1 MTSIPRSVLESNPD
15 LLPLL
20 TSANLWWGPTGCVIA
35 GVAGVGSE
43 ERYYVEFCNIHGN
56 AGTEGNWAKDAEIG
70 ELRKIFETWDP
81 RLGMLLEHVEN
92 AKVWRLAY
100 TQSGLDWVSQSGKV
114 VLIGDAAHA
123 MLPHAMA
130 VSEPR
135 VPLKVD
141 SNQGATG
148 GEKMLLISDR
158 VPRLQSKTGPH

>member
-1 MTSIPRSVLESNPD
+1 MTSIPRSVLESNPE

-56 AGTEGNWAKDAEIG
+56 SGTEGNWSKDAEIS
-70 ELRKIFETWDP
+70 ELRKLFETWDP

-100 TQSGLDWVSQSGKV
+100 THSGLDWVSQTGKV

-130 VSEPR
+130 VSEFSA
-135 VPLKVD
+135 LSMVD
-141 SNQGATG
+141 FKSSGDRR
-148 GEKMLLISDR
+148 EKTLLISDR
-158 VPRLQSKTGPH
+158 VLQRQSKTGRR